1 MLRPSRRDR
10 AGGGAT
16 ARDEEQAPVNSAT
29 HSKIVSFIWGI
40 ADDVLRDLYVRGK
53 YRDVILPFTVL
64 RRLDSVLEPTK
75 QAVLR
80 MKSALDAND
89 FENQEPALRQA
100 AEQDFYNTSPFTLRD
115 LRSVLSLI

>member
-29 HSKIVSFIWGI
+29 QGKIVSFIWGI
-40 ADDVLRDLYVRGK
+40 ADDILRDLYVRGK

-64 RRLDSVLEPTK
+64 RRLDGVLEPTK
-75 QAVLR
+75 AAVLQ
-80 MKSALDAND
+80 MKSALDANGD
-89 FENQEPALRQA
+89 RQPGRGGEVAREPFLFVIPR
-100 AEQDFYNTSPFTLRD
+100 
-115 LRSVLSLI
+115 